1 MFENVLSSQQF
12 ALAERLL
19 PEVNDF
25 YLAGGTALALQIG
38 HRRSLDFDLGSPHEI
53 KAFDLERRL
62 ISRGF
67 KIEAILT
74 VTGNEFSLVLEDT
87 RVTFFFFPFHIVHE
101 QAWDRVQITFPD
113 ISVLAAMKAYAL
125 GRRGKWK
132 DYVDLYFVLKFKL
145 NMGELISKA
154 EEIFS
159 SQFNTKL
166 FREQLCYFDDI
177 DYSETIEYI
186 EYAPG
191 DDEIRAFLESLA
203 TDI

>member
-1 MFENVLSSQQF
+1 
-12 ALAERLL
+12 
-19 PEVNDF
+19 
-25 YLAGGTALALQIG
+25 
-38 HRRSLDFDLGSPHEI
+38 
-53 KAFDLERRL
+53 
-62 ISRGF
+62 
-67 KIEAILT
+67 
-74 VTGNEFSLVLEDT
+74 
-87 RVTFFFFPFHIVHE
+87 
-101 QAWDRVQITFPD
+101 
-113 ISVLAAMKAYAL
+113 
-125 GRRGKWK
+125 
-132 DYVDLYFVLKFKL
+132 
-145 NMGELISKA
+145 MGELISKA